1 MWLLISSSPCLIQE
15 SVTELHHRSHRTGP
29 LIQKTGCTGLIKTM
43 EMQLTHLQVL
53 DTTLHRTQ
61 HPTPLEIEKK
71 AHDFCFQL
79 RLDPQRLNTNQF
91 LTELEDIVTLATAA
105 LALHPNRGEMACP
118 LNKHGPAGG
127 IGWQ

>member
-1 MWLLISSSPCLIQE
+1 
-15 SVTELHHRSHRTGP
+15 
-29 LIQKTGCTGLIKTM
+29 M

-53 DTTLHRTQ
+53 HTPLHRTQ

-71 AHDFCFQL
+71 AHDFRLQL
-79 RLDPQRLNTNQF
+79 RLDPQRLNANQF

-105 LALHPNRGEMACP
+105 LTLHPNRGEMARP
-118 LNKHGPAGG
+118 FNKHGPAGG

>member
-1 MWLLISSSPCLIQE
+1 M
-15 SVTELHHRSHRTGP
+15 HHCSFRSG
-29 LIQKTGCTGLIKTM
+29 LSIQKAGCTGLIKTM

-53 DTTLHRTQ
+53 HTPLHRTQ

-105 LALHPNRGEMACP
+105 LTLHPNRGKMAGP
-118 LNKHGPAGG
+118 FNKHCPGGG